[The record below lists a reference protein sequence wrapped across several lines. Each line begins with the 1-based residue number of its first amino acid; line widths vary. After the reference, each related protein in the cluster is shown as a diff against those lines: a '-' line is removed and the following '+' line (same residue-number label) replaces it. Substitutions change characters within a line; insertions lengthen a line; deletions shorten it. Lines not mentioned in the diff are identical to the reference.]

1 MSKFRLIPKENRSIK
16 LSSDQVIQAIANYLA
31 DEDMLTEAESS
42 GVMTY
47 MMDDDAGMTVE
58 LIFDHKQ
65 TMQQENKMRLV
76 EIIDEE
82 YQGGLRKWFKQKW
95 VNIGKKKKGGGH
107 PECGTLQARKVDTQN
122 VCRLLRPH
130 R

>member
-47 MMDDDAGMTVE
+47 MMDDDAGITVE

-65 TMQQENKMRLV
+65 TMQ
-76 EIIDEE
+76 
-82 YQGGLRKWFKQKW
+82 
-95 VNIGKKKKGGGH
+95 
-107 PECGTLQARKVDTQN
+107 
-122 VCRLLRPH
+122 
-130 R
+130 